1 MTENVILQHR
11 YELAQ
16 KVMQD
21 PEHAHTYLSR
31 WRQMEINDIPYLKRQ
46 REWLQIS
53 NTLREGFK
61 ADVRGLMA
69 FAENLKSRT

>member
-1 MTENVILQHR
+1 MAENVILQHR

-21 PEHAHTYLSR
+21 PEHAHTYRLR
-31 WRQMEINDIPYLKRQ
+31 WRKMEMNDIPHLKRQ

-61 ADVRGLMA
+61 ADVRGLLA
-69 FAENLKSRT
+69 VAERLKSHT